1 MQSKSL
7 YIIRHA
13 KAEEFSFDK
22 TDFKR
27 SLIDQGIK
35 RAGEHALILKQEFTN
50 HDDKIL
56 IVSSTA
62 KRAAQ
67 TAQIFA
73 GIIEYPESKIQ
84 WCPAIYEAHYLE
96 ILKNINNIS
105 ANYNQ
110 VLVFGHNPGLS
121 DLISYIS
128 DQFVNLK
135 TANIACLKVVE
146 GLDYSTLSANTANLN
161 KLIGE

>member
-1 MQSKSL
+1 MQPKLL

-22 TDFKR
+22 TDFERGLVDK
-27 SLIDQGIK
+27 GVK
-35 RAGEHALILKQEFTN
+35 RAGEHASILKKEFSN
-50 HDDKIL
+50 YDDKIV

-73 GIIEYPESKIQ
+73 DIIGYPEDKIQ

-128 DQFVNLK
+128 DEFVNLK
-135 TANIACLKVVE
+135 TANIACLKIVE

-161 KLIGE
+161 KLIGD